1 MSDMNYE
8 EYFDVDTV
16 EPQEPPAVDISDEYM
31 ELVEVNKDP
40 IDNTKA

>member
-16 EPQEPPAVDISDEYM
+16 EPKAPPESEISDEYM
-31 ELVEVNKDP
+31 EMIENYLD
-40 IDNTKA
+40 KAP